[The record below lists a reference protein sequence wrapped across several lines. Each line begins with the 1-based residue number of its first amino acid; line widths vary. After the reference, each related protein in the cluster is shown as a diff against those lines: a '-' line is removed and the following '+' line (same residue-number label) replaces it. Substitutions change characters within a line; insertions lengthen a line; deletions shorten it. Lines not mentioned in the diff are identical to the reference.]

1 MQYKN
6 TFGKIQVMKNEHL
19 FRGKTLGVSM
29 SGGADSTMLCYLL
42 AKTIKKRDLQ
52 ITIQPYSGYDTW
64 APLDSKGVIEI
75 VQYIQNKFP
84 TVDIQWPISTV
95 FDTNGDF
102 EPKDKNMYIRPLI
115 DKLVTHNV
123 VDLVMNGISMGPP
136 LEVQQTFTDLD
147 NKINVR
153 RLPGYHLWN
162 EVERASDNLAPF
174 KYVDKRFIIQCYK
187 DFNRKELL
195 EMTNSCTAPQGNCG
209 ECWWCQER
217 SWAID
222 TVFGDTINN
231 IIETVEDS
239 I

>member
-52 ITIQPYSGYDTW
+52 ITIQPYNGYDIW
-64 APLDSKGVIEI
+64 APLDSRGIIKI
-75 VQYIQNKFP
+75 VQYIQSTFP

-95 FDTNGDF
+95 FDTNGASAS
-102 EPKDKNMYIRPLI
+102 EGDKNSYIRPLI

-123 VDLVMNGISMGPP
+123 VDLVMSGVSLGPP
-136 LEVQQTFTDLD
+136 VEVQESLSGHHPIT
-147 NKINVR
+147 
-153 RLPGYHLWN
+153 RLPGYHLWD